1 MTRSDLVQVLTEL
14 RALGP
19 ADIADHL
26 ILHWPHLID
35 AAPAVS
41 LGPCYCGDPAV
52 IAVTIEQPRQTIRVP
67 FCRDHA
73 GTVGWKTEV
82 GAC

>member
-26 ILHWPHLID
+26 ILHWPQCVEPDPPSPIGVCH
-35 AAPAVS
+35 
-41 LGPCYCGDPAV
+41 CGHPAV
-52 IAVTIEQPRQTIRVP
+52 IALTIEQPRQTIRMP
-67 FCRDHA
+67 LCRDHA
-73 GTVGWKTEV
+73 GAFGWTAEV